1 METIVLLTALIAL
14 GGIIYTQMGEL
25 SYRNFQKKMK
35 PGDDCF
41 FYKSGNKC
49 YGTVNCVMKKWVGV
63 QTIYGHHT
71 ILKVDLYPNSKYL
84 LK

>member
-1 METIVLLTALIAL
+1 METIVLLTALIAI

-41 FYKSGNKC
+41 FYINKEKY
-49 YGTVNCVMKKWVGV
+49 YGTIEHVMVKWVRV
-63 QTIYGHHT
+63 STIYGPLT